1 MMCACLRTAGC
12 PAAERNLRTRPIA
25 GASPAFAAEAAEAP
39 IAQPRCPREGDRAVF
54 LKRRRLV
61 RDDFLGVKGNLHS
74 HCPGRASGRPS
85 IDVWCTLLARLTP
98 VCRRIRL
105 HPFAERQAAVGREK
119 NWRNSVTSE
128 VRPLDFGDH
137 IEVRPDTCLP
147 RVHRKLTARYASK
160 RLCKGI
166 PPCSRLDQDFTHAS
180 SNQSITFPRVASA
193 CQHHDWDTAL

>member
-1 MMCACLRTAGC
+1 MMGACLRPAGC
-12 PAAERNLRTRPIA
+12 PAAERKLRTEPIA
-25 GASPAFAAEAAEAP
+25 GALPAFTPSGVEAP
-39 IAQPRCPREGDRAVF
+39 FARPRCPREGDRAVF

-85 IDVWCTLLARLTP
+85 IDVWCNLLARLTP

-119 NWRNSVTSE
+119 NWRNSVTSA

-137 IEVRPDTCLP
+137 IEVSRRTCPRRCTRRAKHRERSRPCLSALP
-147 RVHRKLTARYASK
+147 WLGGRKKCINWALT
-160 RLCKGI
+160 G
-166 PPCSRLDQDFTHAS
+166 Q
-180 SNQSITFPRVASA
+180 
-193 CQHHDWDTAL
+193 

>member
-39 IAQPRCPREGDRAVF
+39 FAQPRCPREGDRAVF

-85 IDVWCTLLARLTP
+85 IDVWCNLLARLTP

-105 HPFAERQAAVGREK
+105 HPFAERQAGVRREK
-119 NWRNSVTSE
+119 NWRNSVPFG
-128 VRPLDFGDH
+128 VRPLDFRDH
-137 IEVRPDTCLP
+137 IEVRRFTCSRFAPTCLSTRSSPTPARPPHRP
-147 RVHRKLTARYASK
+147 RAVTC
-160 RLCKGI
+160 RL
-166 PPCSRLDQDFTHAS
+166 
-180 SNQSITFPRVASA
+180 SA
-193 CQHHDWDTAL
+193 CTGYEHLP

>member
-61 RDDFLGVKGNLHS
+61 RDDFLGVRDNLHS
-74 HCPGRASGRPS
+74 RRSETDGGRPS
-85 IDVWCTLLARLTP
+85 IDVWCNLLARLTP

-105 HPFAERQAAVGREK
+105 HPFAERQAATGREK
-119 NWRNSVTSE
+119 KLEIQSASG
-128 VRPLDFGDH
+128 VRPLDFRDH
-137 IEVRPDTCLP
+137 KTPVPSWTAP
-147 RVHRKLTARYASK
+147 TARERDREGHFAP
-160 RLCKGI
+160 I
-166 PPCSRLDQDFTHAS
+166 AA
-180 SNQSITFPRVASA
+180 RVP
-193 CQHHDWDTAL
+193 